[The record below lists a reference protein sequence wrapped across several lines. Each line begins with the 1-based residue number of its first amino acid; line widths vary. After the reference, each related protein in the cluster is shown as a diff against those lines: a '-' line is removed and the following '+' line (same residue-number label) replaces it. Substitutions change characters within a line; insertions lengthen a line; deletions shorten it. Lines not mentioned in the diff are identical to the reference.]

1 MVTVTG
7 TLIPAQLYFS
17 FAVVLYAFFLA
28 KSKVFLLQESRC
40 SIALLVTLVVLY
52 CSLCGNVYSL
62 FTTLTL

>member
-1 MVTVTG
+1 M
-7 TLIPAQLYFS
+7 LYT
-17 FAVVLYAFFLA
+17 FFLA